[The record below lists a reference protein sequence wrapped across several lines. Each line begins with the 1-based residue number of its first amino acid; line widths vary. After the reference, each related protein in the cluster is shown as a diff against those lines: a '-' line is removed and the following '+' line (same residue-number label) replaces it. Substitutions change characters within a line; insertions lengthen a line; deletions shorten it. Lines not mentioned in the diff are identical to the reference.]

1 MRHVPMKRTQTTHPE
16 GQADPR
22 QGMFDAS
29 GERAVLSA
37 ADAARAATEM
47 MKSREMADAYMNQV
61 GTQKKFRV

>member
-1 MRHVPMKRTQTTHPE
+1 MRHVPMQRSQMAHSE
-16 GQADPR
+16 GHGDPR

-61 GTQKKFRV
+61 RIPETLRF